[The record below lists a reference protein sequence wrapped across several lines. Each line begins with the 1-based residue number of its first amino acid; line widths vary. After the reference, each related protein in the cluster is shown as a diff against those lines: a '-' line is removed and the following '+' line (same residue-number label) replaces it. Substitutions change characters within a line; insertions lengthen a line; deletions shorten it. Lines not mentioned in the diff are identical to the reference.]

1 MVKEETNMGQL
12 GIFDFENRMNAVSQ
26 CGDPLEALNR
36 LIDWSIFRP
45 ILKKPFQKER
55 KSNAGRPPFS
65 YLKMFKVL
73 VLQRLHN
80 LSDHQMEFQLKDRLS
95 FGRFVGFG
103 QGDRLP
109 DEKTIWLFRETLNRH
124 GVMEKLFNRF
134 DQFLEEQGY
143 TAKKGMIV
151 DAGIVEV
158 PKQRNSRDENQELKE
173 GRTPEDWGEN
183 KRRQKDTDAK
193 WCKKHGK
200 DYYGYKNHINIDVKY
215 KLIRKMDV
223 TSANIHDSQV
233 FDKLLDPWNTSSSV
247 WADSAY
253 RSEENEDLLREL
265 SYHSRIHKKGCRF
278 KPLSSFQEDLNR
290 KKSSIRA
297 RVEHVFGFMENT
309 MKAKLIRGIGI
320 ARARCK
326 ITLANLVY
334 NINRYQQLE
343 KMAA

>member
-1 MVKEETNMGQL
+1 MAKEDLNMGQI

-26 CGDPLEALNR
+26 CGDPLEGLNG
-36 LIDWSIFRP
+36 IIKWSIFLP
-45 ILKKPFQKER
+45 LLKKPYKQER
-55 KSNAGRPPFS
+55 KSNAGRPPFD

-109 DEKTIWLFRETLNRH
+109 DEKTIWLFRETLAQH
-124 GVMEKLFNRF
+124 GVIEKLFNRF

-151 DAGIVEV
+151 DASIVEV
-158 PKQRNSRDENQELKE
+158 PKQRNSRDENQELKK
-173 GRTPEDWGEN
+173 GRIPEDWGEN
-183 KRRQKDTDAK
+183 KQRQKDTDAH
-193 WCKKHGK
+193 WCKKHGQ
-200 DYYGYKNHINIDVKY
+200 DYYGYKNHINIDVKH

-233 FDKLLDPWNTSSSV
+233 FEKLLDPWNSDSSV

-253 RSEENEDLLREL
+253 PSEGNEDILKEL
-265 SYHSRIHKKGCRF
+265 WYRSHIHKKGCRY
-278 KPLSSFQEDLNR
+278 KPLSSFQENLNR
-290 KKSSIRA
+290 KKSAIRA

-309 MKAKLIRGIGI
+309 MKSKLIRGIGI

-326 ITLANLVY
+326 ITLVNLVY
-334 NINRYQQLE
+334 NISRYHQLE
-343 KMAA
+343 KIAT